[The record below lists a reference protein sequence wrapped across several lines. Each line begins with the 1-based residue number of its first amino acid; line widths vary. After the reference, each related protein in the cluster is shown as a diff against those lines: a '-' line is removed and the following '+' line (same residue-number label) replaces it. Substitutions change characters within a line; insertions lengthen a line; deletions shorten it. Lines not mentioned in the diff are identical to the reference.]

1 VRTKAVLPVPSW
13 PRHGW
18 VGRRDAGAASSALD
32 GALADSDGRTID
44 RLAHVSQC
52 AGWRQH
58 GQPSSSSSSSSSSGA
73 KQWLVGQQCW
83 QAAVASL
90 GTAAALAAGNRLA
103 GNRLVVVVSA
113 LLALSR
119 TRARVDASCV
129 YPETVLDA
137 RSSSRCVPRHST
149 RPPPQSTYAHTVILL

>member
-1 VRTKAVLPVPSW
+1 MRTKAVLPVPSW

-58 GQPSSSSSSSSSSGA
+58 GRPSSSSSSSGA

-83 QAAVASL
+83 QAAAASL

-103 GNRLVVVVSA
+103 VVVSA